1 MWWQIQSR
9 QDIRTEPD
17 TRDDLSGTD
26 VARKVIILSRES
38 GLKLELNFWYPCS
51 MSSLNHW
58 ELVHLL
64 KNICSSCHNLTVKWQ
79 GRDKRLRMYVGDVLR
94 YVGVVTVVD
103 AVSEEERVQLRRYKK
118 DHSFAQLSGSVC

>member
-17 TRDDLSGTD
+17 TRDDLSGID
-26 VARKVIILSRES
+26 VARKVMILSRES

-51 MSSLNHW
+51 KSSLNHW

-79 GRDKRLRMYVGDVLR
+79 GRDKRLRMYVADVLR
-94 YVGVVTVVD
+94 YVGVVD
-103 AVSEEERVQLRRYKK
+103 AVSEEERVELRRYKK
-118 DHSFAQLSGSVC
+118 DHSFAQLSGSVG